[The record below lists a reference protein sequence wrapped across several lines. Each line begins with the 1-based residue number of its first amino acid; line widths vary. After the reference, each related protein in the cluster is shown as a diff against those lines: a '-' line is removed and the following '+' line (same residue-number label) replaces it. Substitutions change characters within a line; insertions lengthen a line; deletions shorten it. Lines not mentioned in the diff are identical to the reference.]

1 MTTKLFVGN
10 LSFTTDSDSLIN
22 AFSECGN
29 VQEVK
34 LIKDSM
40 TNKSRGF
47 AFVQMTTTAEAQ
59 KAISDL
65 NGAEVEGR
73 TIVVSVAKDRE
84 PRSKMV
90 HKNW

>member
-10 LSFTTDSDSLIN
+10 LNFTTDSDSLIN

-40 TNKSRGF
+40 TNRSRGF

-65 NGAEVEGR
+65 NGAEMEGR